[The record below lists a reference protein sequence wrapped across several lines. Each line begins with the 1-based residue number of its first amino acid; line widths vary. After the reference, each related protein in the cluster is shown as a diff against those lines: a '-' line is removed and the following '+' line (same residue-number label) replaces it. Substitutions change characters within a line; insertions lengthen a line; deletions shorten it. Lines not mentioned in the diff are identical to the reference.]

1 MIDYKKI
8 IRSQKLRLKI
18 LELLSFIPDK
28 QMIQIQYKIKTGR
41 KLNLKDP
48 RRYTEKLQWYKLY
61 YRDQLMAQCADKY
74 KVREYVKSK
83 GLNYILNDF
92 YGVFKNES
100 EIDFKKLPETFVLKT
115 TNGGGGNN
123 IIICDD
129 REKFDENEAKQLLKD
144 WIKPRNKD
152 YGREWVYY
160 NSDTKIIAEKVLPRD
175 KNNDLP
181 DYKFYCFNGEVYC
194 IHAIIDYVDD
204 HSNGKIGFY
213 DKFFNKMPFTR
224 LEYKPIESDLDKPK
238 NLDKMIEIA
247 EILSKDFPHV
257 RVDLY
262 NIEGQIIFGEL
273 TFFTASGYTMFNP
286 DEFDFILGKQFE
298 LPEKSK

>member
-61 YRDQLMAQCADKY
+61 YRDQVMAQCADKY

-181 DYKFYCFNGEVYC
+181 DYKFFCFYGRVYC
-194 IHAIIDYVDD
+194 LYTMIDYTDN
-204 HSNGKIGFY
+204 HENGKLSFY
-213 DKFFNKMPFTR
+213 NSRFEKLPYRRTDFKT
-224 LEYKPIESDLDKPK
+224 IEKKLDKPK
-238 NLDKMIEIA
+238 NFEKMVEIA

-262 NIEGQIIFGEL
+262 NIEGEIIFGEL
-273 TFFTASGYTMFNP
+273 TFFNASGYTMFDP